1 MQIWDGK
8 TWQKLADIPKPP
20 LWEIDNFGRP
30 FVFKP
35 PLEAMGLVTTARP
48 PEQQQEAEE
57 DFVNRFGISL
67 PALVS
72 ICLGVGICGLL
83 CLCVL
88 CPILASPRTLNI
100 FRMNAPERMDAKKM
114 KQLDS
119 ILKMKREVKNLETQ
133 VQDHATTTDD
143 WGMSHKVQSEEQRM
157 LERQLDRKRKQ
168 QAKMER
174 TAESG
179 EQKEVK
185 KEEQVQ
191 RKRADDERYR
201 RMKEAYRPKTV
212 AVDGVALRAPESV
225 LLELGFE
232 PEALEAFSMP
242 GFSSMDADGNLVAAP
257 EDEEEE
263 EALEN
268 EDETGPPPPPDDEA
282 SEEAFDLA
290 ALQEAARNAKFDDAA
305 LRMPPELDEAPNI
318 AREGAGLKR
327 RGAMAGPKDGQPMD
341 AELLKRAQRKA
352 AGLKVGAEIHEENEV
367 DKWIGPG
374 SEPSSS
380 RPDTSRSQASNAQ
393 LLDWDALDVDKEAL
407 KKEKIREQAKA
418 TLAKQRLRAITEGDK
433 KDAAAAAE
441 SDDSQDEDIEVKLGR
456 AAAPMAEGALM
467 SVFIKKEPVKATREA
482 REVQEP
488 VAEPEELALPVPV
501 PEVRAAGDAHETAA
515 ASSAAG
521 SQQPYQGKVHGLS
534 ELPGCADDADQRRL
548 AMGPLPLDEAAL
560 PDSGGEGR
568 SRQIAEADGLLPAD
582 VRRRWGRSRR
592 PRGGGRAWGRSI
604 KAYEPLI
611 PSGARSAQTAAKP
624 QSRKA
629 AHRVGRQGE
638 TSLVFVIWSLR
649 VEPSAKR
656 AFSESHAGMPCRTP
670 RSIIAEGDKD
680 LTPGLGAGPCRAQMY
695 SMDGPGH
702 VTYTRGC
709 LSQMLH
715 AHLHG
720 TLDLG
725 IKPVLI
731 VKASAKIGND
741 QKRWS
746 LTLCDGVHVVK
757 SVVVSEMAR
766 RLEEAQGNVIGLLL
780 RLDKYGFATTDKN
793 SQILTV
799 LEFTTVGRAG
809 PHDYDVTA
817 ENIPSTQALHEEH
830 SARFANGAS
839 RMATFGQVEGGNCG
853 VADAPTQPG
862 YVEAPAGPP
871 ANPYAMPPGGPYG
884 GSANPYANQST
895 ASVPRPVE
903 TARNLSTSLA
913 PVSSVG
919 AVTPVSAL
927 NAYTGGRWKIK
938 DPWTRQCAMARVLTK
953 GDVRKFNNQR
963 GEGQLFK
970 VDLGDKTGEIS
981 ATFFGRAV
989 DKYYSLLKPE
999 KVYTFQKGQIKP
1011 ANKRYDRGDHVL
1023 VFEEHA
1029 LIEAAGEDEDIP
1041 KISYDFRDLASVE
1054 TLQPETHID
1063 VKAVIFH
1070 MQEPFTFTAK
1080 TSNKEMTK
1088 RVLHLWDTSGD
1099 PASGSTCE
1107 LTLWGDTALSSE
1119 FEINQEPQ
1127 GGGGGGGGLR
1137 VIFLKKA
1144 RVSEFNG
1151 AKSLSSPAGM
1161 QHSPDHP
1168 QAFALIRSY
1177 QQLQQTNP
1185 QAFQART
1192 NWGSSTGR
1200 RQTIEE
1206 LRQEDIGLGAPPTPW
1221 QQPAGPGEPKS
1232 IHRHWVVATM
1242 TNLPMDRPPYYTACP
1257 HVTEASQPP
1266 TSAGQPSTRTCNKKV
1281 TQDGD
1286 GMWMCASGHKSQQPD
1301 FRYLC
1306 RLTVL
1311 DHTDKCEEGGTGPNM
1326 VLSDITNTDTSS
1338 LGRKLGDVKAARE
1351 PPASLVANLHS
1362 RALEQENQ
1370 LLRQEVEQ
1378 LRAQNAALVSST
1390 EPRTPRRT
1398 PTPGTPRAAKS
1409 PRTPQTPKVAA
1420 RTPARSAPS
1429 TPRTPRSRQEAQS
1442 EAVTPRRAPTRR
1454 PFEPKVQQPPLLG
1467 CIVMAV
1473 AIAILAMLAE
1483 VMAEEATSSAAS
1495 LRGASA
1501 ARELQQTPADQ
1512 VPVRD
1517 SEEAVAPR
1525 CLPGY
1530 VDVTGGQAFFWSCA
1544 FHCDGGQYYATAS
1557 CMCACLTPEQRD
1569 RLETQGDAGF
1579 ISGGTG
1585 TGQSSGILI
1594 TARSTIGPPPAGDPV
1609 VEIPIGPLGGDGRP
1623 GVAPPAV
1630 DSYVMKQRDEPVV
1643 QAETSSDEEE
1653 GNLSLAV
1660 IALIGG
1666 LLLVI
1671 AASVALICALWSSL
1685 AHGKPRRTKVMVQLP
1700 RFSPHVPVEKC
1711 PQPPAELRS
1720 TPSAPTLTQA
1730 VHLQEPAIRVSWNS
1744 SNVSGESRGLSRP
1757 AQWQHLRVPDG
1768 DRKLKGS
1775 PSSSKTSANS
1785 TCSGGTSGTSSL
1797 SSSSWAIKS
1806 EQGGRSLGTGKSSRV
1821 HPSAKQV
1828 FM

>member
-1 MQIWDGK
+1 MGKRALVSAADAAKALRNPGTSVRQAAEDAGRSRAAMRRAAARLTLPEQAYRTVTFGEYCIAIASVPTVLQQLCLQVCDLGDALAALQTQAAERPLNLVLSFDEATAGNVLAPDPQKKSCMVYACIKELGTQAAALRLLPPSKWLFDFLHLYTAGGCAAVEMAFLMRECDRRLQQAPEDFASLLRQLPWQTPSHVVGLQGPASRARLLQSARFPDKSYKGKAAHLMQLLPMIACLVELLDEEDQMAGPLASYECLLEIHRELSRLKRLGQISDTSKLQQLQRQHHDLCLTTYGKGILKPKHHWRHHAAKQIEEWGAYMDTSAFEAKHQAYKQTANKNFDVLVSSPAWSKAILDRMLCSCVDQMKVHFERRALLGRGKETTILWGQQKLRAFKQVQWEGLTWKAGDFQLEPFPGKVASTLRMQIWDGK

-327 RGAMAGPKDGQPMD
+327 RGAMAGPKEGQPMD

-656 AFSESHAGMPCRTP
+656 AFSESAADL
-670 RSIIAEGDKD
+670 SIK
-680 LTPGLGAGPCRAQMY
+680 
-695 SMDGPGH
+695 
-702 VTYTRGC
+702 
-709 LSQMLH
+709 
-715 AHLHG
+715 
-720 TLDLG
+720 
-725 IKPVLI
+725 
-731 VKASAKIGND
+731 
-741 QKRWS
+741 
-746 LTLCDGVHVVK
+746 
-757 SVVVSEMAR
+757 
-766 RLEEAQGNVIGLLL
+766 
-780 RLDKYGFATTDKN
+780 
-793 SQILTV
+793 
-799 LEFTTVGRAG
+799 
-809 PHDYDVTA
+809 
-817 ENIPSTQALHEEH
+817 
-830 SARFANGAS
+830 
-839 RMATFGQVEGGNCG
+839 
-853 VADAPTQPG
+853 
-862 YVEAPAGPP
+862 
-871 ANPYAMPPGGPYG
+871 
-884 GSANPYANQST
+884 
-895 ASVPRPVE
+895 
-903 TARNLSTSLA
+903 
-913 PVSSVG
+913 
-919 AVTPVSAL
+919 
-927 NAYTGGRWKIK
+927 
-938 DPWTRQCAMARVLTK
+938 
-953 GDVRKFNNQR
+953 
-963 GEGQLFK
+963 
-970 VDLGDKTGEIS
+970 
-981 ATFFGRAV
+981 
-989 DKYYSLLKPE
+989 
-999 KVYTFQKGQIKP
+999 
-1011 ANKRYDRGDHVL
+1011 L
-1023 VFEEHA
+1023 V
-1029 LIEAAGEDEDIP
+1029 
-1041 KISYDFRDLASVE
+1041 
-1054 TLQPETHID
+1054 
-1063 VKAVIFH
+1063 
-1070 MQEPFTFTAK
+1070 
-1080 TSNKEMTK
+1080 
-1088 RVLHLWDTSGD
+1088 
-1099 PASGSTCE
+1099 
-1107 LTLWGDTALSSE
+1107 
-1119 FEINQEPQ
+1119 
-1127 GGGGGGGGLR
+1127 
-1137 VIFLKKA
+1137 
-1144 RVSEFNG
+1144 
-1151 AKSLSSPAGM
+1151 
-1161 QHSPDHP
+1161 
-1168 QAFALIRSY
+1168 
-1177 QQLQQTNP
+1177 
-1185 QAFQART
+1185 
-1192 NWGSSTGR
+1192 
-1200 RQTIEE
+1200 
-1206 LRQEDIGLGAPPTPW
+1206 
-1221 QQPAGPGEPKS
+1221 
-1232 IHRHWVVATM
+1232 
-1242 TNLPMDRPPYYTACP
+1242 
-1257 HVTEASQPP
+1257 
-1266 TSAGQPSTRTCNKKV
+1266 
-1281 TQDGD
+1281 
-1286 GMWMCASGHKSQQPD
+1286 
-1301 FRYLC
+1301 
-1306 RLTVL
+1306 
-1311 DHTDKCEEGGTGPNM
+1311 
-1326 VLSDITNTDTSS
+1326 
-1338 LGRKLGDVKAARE
+1338 
-1351 PPASLVANLHS
+1351 
-1362 RALEQENQ
+1362 
-1370 LLRQEVEQ
+1370 
-1378 LRAQNAALVSST
+1378 
-1390 EPRTPRRT
+1390 
-1398 PTPGTPRAAKS
+1398 
-1409 PRTPQTPKVAA
+1409 
-1420 RTPARSAPS
+1420 
-1429 TPRTPRSRQEAQS
+1429 
-1442 EAVTPRRAPTRR
+1442 
-1454 PFEPKVQQPPLLG
+1454 
-1467 CIVMAV
+1467 
-1473 AIAILAMLAE
+1473 
-1483 VMAEEATSSAAS
+1483 
-1495 LRGASA
+1495 
-1501 ARELQQTPADQ
+1501 
-1512 VPVRD
+1512 
-1517 SEEAVAPR
+1517 
-1525 CLPGY
+1525 
-1530 VDVTGGQAFFWSCA
+1530 
-1544 FHCDGGQYYATAS
+1544 
-1557 CMCACLTPEQRD
+1557 
-1569 RLETQGDAGF
+1569 
-1579 ISGGTG
+1579 
-1585 TGQSSGILI
+1585 
-1594 TARSTIGPPPAGDPV
+1594 
-1609 VEIPIGPLGGDGRP
+1609 
-1623 GVAPPAV
+1623 
-1630 DSYVMKQRDEPVV
+1630 
-1643 QAETSSDEEE
+1643 
-1653 GNLSLAV
+1653 
-1660 IALIGG
+1660 
-1666 LLLVI
+1666 
-1671 AASVALICALWSSL
+1671 
-1685 AHGKPRRTKVMVQLP
+1685 
-1700 RFSPHVPVEKC
+1700 
-1711 PQPPAELRS
+1711 
-1720 TPSAPTLTQA
+1720 
-1730 VHLQEPAIRVSWNS
+1730 
-1744 SNVSGESRGLSRP
+1744 
-1757 AQWQHLRVPDG
+1757 
-1768 DRKLKGS
+1768 
-1775 PSSSKTSANS
+1775 
-1785 TCSGGTSGTSSL
+1785 
-1797 SSSSWAIKS
+1797 
-1806 EQGGRSLGTGKSSRV
+1806 
-1821 HPSAKQV
+1821 
-1828 FM
+1828 